1 MDNVK
6 DDIILNNLGLVNKV
20 IMDKIIYNIAD
31 YDDLFQVGCVGLI
44 VAVNT
49 FDESKNVKFSTYAY
63 KVIHMEIFNYLKHNQ
78 KKKENISLDT
88 TFLNKDNNDDLNLM
102 STVVDDRNGPEEIF
116 IMKEEREI
124 INKLLKK
131 ARMSDRNKFIIL
143 LYYGFYNNRV
153 YTRKELASIFNISS
167 TYVGKVIDNFL
178 KEMRRLIAIEYL
190 KDIFNNKTK
199 IKNYKRN

>member
-63 KVIHMEIFNYLKHNQ
+63 KVIHMEILNYLKQNQ
-78 KKKENISLDT
+78 NKNENISLDT
-88 TFLNKDNNDDLNLM
+88 TFLNKEDDDDLNLM
-102 STVVDDRNGPEEIF
+102 SIVVDDRNGPEDIF
-116 IMKEEREI
+116 IMNEEREI

-153 YTRKELASIFNISS
+153 YTRKELANIFNISS
-167 TYVGKVIDNFL
+167 TYVGKVIDSFL
-178 KEMRRLIAIEYL
+178 KEM
-190 KDIFNNKTK
+190 
-199 IKNYKRN
+199 KR

>member
-63 KVIHMEIFNYLKHNQ
+63 KVIHMEILNYLK
-78 KKKENISLDT
+78 
-88 TFLNKDNNDDLNLM
+88 
-102 STVVDDRNGPEEIF
+102 
-116 IMKEEREI
+116 
-124 INKLLKK
+124 
-131 ARMSDRNKFIIL
+131 
-143 LYYGFYNNRV
+143 
-153 YTRKELASIFNISS
+153 
-167 TYVGKVIDNFL
+167 
-178 KEMRRLIAIEYL
+178 
-190 KDIFNNKTK
+190 
-199 IKNYKRN
+199 